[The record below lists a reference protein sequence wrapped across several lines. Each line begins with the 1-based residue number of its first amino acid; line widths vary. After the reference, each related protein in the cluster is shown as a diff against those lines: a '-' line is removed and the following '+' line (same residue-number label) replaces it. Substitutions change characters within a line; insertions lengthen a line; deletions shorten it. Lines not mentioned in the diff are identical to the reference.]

1 MTIDATVDIT
11 TVPWQLARHDAER
24 GWIEIETVA
33 RGDDLPEQGYT
44 LAIVY
49 GAGPENPVAQL
60 MASAPELR
68 DALKRMMTWAGE
80 LEELVRAAYKWTDED
95 QRLSDEAFRFGHIA
109 IAHSE
114 GRSYEW
120 VEEDHDE

>member
-1 MTIDATVDIT
+1 MFDLDVNIT
-11 TVPWQLARHDAER
+11 AVPWQLARYDAECC
-24 GWIEIETVA
+24 WVEIETVE

-49 GAGPENPVAQL
+49 GTKKNNPVAHL

-68 DALKRMMTWAGE
+68 DALRRMMTWAGE
-80 LEELVRAAYKWTDED
+80 FEELVRAAYKWTDED
-95 QRLSDEAFRFGHIA
+95 QRLSDEAFRIGHIA

-120 VEEDHDE
+120 VEEDIDE